1 MSSNT
6 ESIKVKQQI
15 LSQLGKQE
23 LKVLEL
29 IGKNTQGVTVKEISR
44 LLQCVNSTA
53 NNLLMQLC
61 DLNFLVRDREGRYGS
76 YLYFL
81 HPSFN
86 LGLIQWA
93 LENKTL
99 QGGLIFNYSSSEENL
114 EYLSSKEDSNPK
126 NSLVEIA
133 NLLQDGLWHS
143 QESFNKIKEAE
154 KLLKNVSNHS

>member
-61 DLNFLVRDREGRYGS
+61 DLNFLVRDREGRYVD
-76 YLYFL
+76 
-81 HPSFN
+81 
-86 LGLIQWA
+86 
-93 LENKTL
+93 KTL
-99 QGGLIFNYSSSEENL
+99 KTQLFQKPVKKRQS
-114 EYLSSKEDSNPK
+114 
-126 NSLVEIA
+126 
-133 NLLQDGLWHS
+133 
-143 QESFNKIKEAE
+143 
-154 KLLKNVSNHS
+154 